1 MGRGMRVSVLI
12 NGITGEV
19 GLTSYSGFARMF
31 FSHGLR
37 VLVLSQGSKLRMP
50 EMIRVGPFQEF
61 NPGHEFRPDPNTF
74 IHIFGGQSFAP
85 TRTMFL
91 RKMTKGQSGT
101 SKDRNRRQRFGQ
113 RATARLSD
121 TLFNP
126 SLCSRPFAET
136 ATRVLRI
143 LIHSSGIR
151 MTLEL
156 S

>member
-1 MGRGMRVSVLI
+1 
-12 NGITGEV
+12 
-19 GLTSYSGFARMF
+19 
-31 FSHGLR
+31 
-37 VLVLSQGSKLRMP
+37 MP

-61 NPGHEFRPDPNTF
+61 NPGYEFRPDPNTF
-74 IHIFGGQSFAP
+74 IYIFGGQSFAP

-101 SKDRNRRQRFGQ
+101 SKDRNRPNTWRRDALLALLSERAERGNDW
-113 RATARLSD
+113 ATARLSD

>member
-1 MGRGMRVSVLI
+1 
-12 NGITGEV
+12 
-19 GLTSYSGFARMF
+19 
-31 FSHGLR
+31 
-37 VLVLSQGSKLRMP
+37 MP

-61 NPGHEFRPDPNTF
+61 NPGYEFRPDPNTF
-74 IHIFGGQSFAP
+74 IHIFGGQSFAQ

-101 SKDRNRRQRFGQ
+101 SMDRNRPNTWRRDALLALLSERAERGNDW
-113 RATARLSD
+113 ATARLSD